1 MILSIDCGNTSV
13 KGALFDG
20 DTIILRRLFSPPWN
34 DVIEITNKYNGEVC
48 ISAVSEAGDDISQI
62 LVKSGITPVVVDYR
76 MKFGIDNA
84 LANPAATGI
93 DRFCNASYAAFLS
106 SNDCIVV
113 DIGTAITIDYVK
125 MTTAGSVFQ
134 GGIIFPGP
142 RLCSEVL
149 HSHTWKLPI
158 VEFSGK
164 LPVIGTDT
172 VSAIGSGLSH
182 GIASLI
188 EGIHSKIASENNSTV
203 DLYLCGG
210 YAPIFKEL
218 MKTPGIVI
226 DDFNFKAIKHVFE
239 LNRTPV

>member
-1 MILSIDCGNTSV
+1 MILTIDCGNTSV
-13 KGALFDG
+13 KGAVFDG
-20 DTIILRRLFSPPWN
+20 DLIILRRLFASPWDN
-34 DVIEITNKYNGEVC
+34 ISDLLEKYDIKVC
-48 ISAVSEAGDDISQI
+48 ISAVSEAGDGISEF
-62 LVKSGITPVVVDYR
+62 LEKSGVTPVVINYR

-106 SNDCIVV
+106 RSDCIVA

-125 MTTAGSVFQ
+125 MTAQGSVFQ

-158 VEFSGK
+158 VDFSGK
-164 LPVIGTDT
+164 LPVVGTDT

-188 EGIHSKIASENNSTV
+188 DGIHSRIACENKTEV
-203 DLYLCGG
+203 ALYLCGG
-210 YAPIFKEL
+210 YAPVFKDL
-218 MKTPGIVI
+218 IKTPGII
-226 DDFNFKAIKHVFE
+226 IEDFNFKAIKHVYE
-239 LNRTPV
+239 LNRTHI